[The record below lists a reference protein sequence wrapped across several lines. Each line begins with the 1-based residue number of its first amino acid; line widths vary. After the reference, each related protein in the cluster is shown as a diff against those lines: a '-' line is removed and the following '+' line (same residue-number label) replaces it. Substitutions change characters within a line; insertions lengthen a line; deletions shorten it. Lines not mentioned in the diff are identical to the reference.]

1 MNRPSQPA
9 TRLNTTEEI
18 VADLKAGKMV
28 VIMDD
33 ADRENEGDLIMAAEC
48 VRPED
53 INFMARYGRG
63 LICLTLSQDRCEQ
76 LQLPLMVSDNN
87 DRNSTNFTVSI
98 EAAEGVTTG
107 ISAADRAITVQA
119 AVAPG
124 AKPSDIVM
132 PGHIFPLMAQPGGV
146 LARAGHT
153 EAGCDLARMAGYEP
167 ASVIVEILNEDGTM
181 ARYPQLEEFAREHGL
196 KIGTIADLISYRVAH
211 EKSIEWAAE
220 CDFETDYGVFR
231 LVALHDVPYNEVHL
245 ALVMGRIERD
255 EPTLVR
261 VQPGN
266 ILHDLLGA
274 HSERRWNIPRAL
286 EHIAKAGKG
295 VLVVLNEQHQPQAV
309 VRQVQNHKM
318 RHLGVR
324 LPGSNDG
331 EDLRKYGVG
340 AQILAELG
348 VGRMR
353 VMGKP
358 RKLHG
363 LSGFNLELVDFV
375 GTDGRSLQTEP
386 DSAGQ
391 THE

>member
-1 MNRPSQPA
+1 MNRPTHSTA
-9 TRLNTTEEI
+9 RLNTTEEI

-63 LICLTLSQDRCEQ
+63 LICLTLSQDRCER

-107 ISAADRAITVQA
+107 ISAADRAVTVQA
-119 AVAPG
+119 AVAAG

-132 PGHIFPLMAQPGGV
+132 PGHIFPLVAQPGGV

-220 CDFETDYGVFR
+220 CNFETDYGVFR

-266 ILHDLLGA
+266 VLNDLLGV

-295 VLVVLNEQHQPQAV
+295 VLVVLNEQHQPQAL

-324 LPGSNDG
+324 LSGGNDG

-386 DSAGQ
+386 DPAGQ
-391 THE
+391 THD